1 VLSKI
6 QTTGIQQALNYA
18 VFKLLKYIT
27 VYPVEDETKLTNRD
41 GVILPDARLLPTGST
56 AKDLAATIH
65 ADLAKGFL
73 FAMDAKTKQRISHD
87 HVLKDG
93 DVIKIVSSMSR
104 G

>member
-1 VLSKI
+1 MGKI
-6 QTTGIQQALNYA
+6 QTTGVQAAINYA
-18 VFKLLKYIT
+18 VFDVLKFIT
-27 VYPVEDETKLTNRD
+27 IYPVEDETKLSNKD
-41 GVILPDARLLPTGST
+41 GVVLPDARLLSMGST
-56 AKDLAATIH
+56 AKDLAMTIH

-73 FAMDAKTKQRISHD
+73 HAIDAKTKQRISGD